1 MRKKI
6 VITGASAGLGKAMA
20 IQSAKYSVD
29 VALLARSADKLKKVA
44 EEIRAIGVNA
54 IVIPT
59 DVSDESQVVAAFE
72 LIRKEW
78 GVVDVL
84 INNAGVIQPIAPLHE
99 VDADELEKLLK
110 INIFGSFITT
120 REALK
125 MMRLQKWGVIV
136 NISSGAAYKPY
147 PGWSAYG
154 SSKAALDM
162 MTKVA
167 TVENKDANICIFGI
181 APGVFESNMQQTI
194 RQTPIDKFPLLQR
207 FIEMHEKGYLADP
220 ADVGNLIVQIA
231 INAWAELNG
240 KITDIRDPQLQQEC
254 MDRGIIIPTALKV

>member
-1 MRKKI
+1 MLKNI
-6 VITGASAGLGKAMA
+6 VITGASTGLGKAMA
-20 IQSAKYSVD
+20 IQAAKRGAN
-29 VALLARSADKLKKVA
+29 VALLARSADKLKTIA
-44 EEIRAIGVNA
+44 DEIKQIGVNA
-54 IVIPT
+54 LPVPT

-72 LIRKEW
+72 VIRDEW
-78 GVVDVL
+78 GAVDVL

-99 VDADELEKLLK
+99 VDAAQLETLLK
-110 INIFGSFITT
+110 INVFGSFIAT

-125 MMRLQKWGVIV
+125 MMRSQKKGGVV

-162 MTKVA
+162 MTRIA
-167 TVENKDANICIFGI
+167 AVENRDANICIFGI

-194 RQTPIDKFPLLQR
+194 RQTPPDKFPLLQR

-220 ADVGNLIVQIA
+220 ADVGDLIVQIA
-231 INAWAELNG
+231 INAWADLNG
-240 KITDIRDPQLQQEC
+240 MISDIRDPELQKACLE
-254 MDRGIIIPTALKV
+254 RGIKIPSALKA